1 MSTIENIVCIFFDIQ
16 YKIKVNHLQTTK
28 FSRHKATDALYDH
41 LLELT
46 DKFIE
51 VYLGHYNI
59 KLNFTGNN
67 SINISNVNDTDISKY
82 LTKFKLML
90 LSLSSTLK
98 DSTEL
103 LNIRDEMIAE
113 INQTLYLFTLS

>member
-16 YKIKVNHLQTTK
+16 YKIKVNHLQTTQ
-28 FSRHKATDALYDH
+28 FSRHKATDALYER
-41 LLELT
+41 LLDLT

-59 KLNFTGNN
+59 KLNFTKSN
-67 SINISNVNDTDISKY
+67 SINITNVDDTYIIKY
-82 LTKFKLML
+82 LKNFRLIL

-98 DSTEL
+98 ESTEL